1 MGVKVNAQ
9 NWAELDFLI
18 NNFYEVVEYKRGRGI
33 YGDRVIL
40 KRSKRPECIF
50 GEKDKYYEFYYLNAN
65 AVKELPRTIFEKINI
80 VKRIVIS
87 PENMNLLCDFS
98 TEGIQTPV
106 DWATGTANVLA
117 SANTLNFEELNKILI
132 NRYKLLGK
140 SFIEKLNKHRKI
152 QYFLATTN
160 EMNLIPSE
168 HAEQEMAK
176 L

>member
-1 MGVKVNAQ
+1 
-9 NWAELDFLI
+9 
-18 NNFYEVVEYKRGRGI
+18 
-33 YGDRVIL
+33 
-40 KRSKRPECIF
+40 
-50 GEKDKYYEFYYLNAN
+50 
-65 AVKELPRTIFEKINI
+65 
-80 VKRIVIS
+80 
-87 PENMNLLCDFS
+87 LLCDFS

-106 DWATGTANVLA
+106 DWATGTANALA

-140 SFIEKLNKHRKI
+140 SFIEKLNEHRKI